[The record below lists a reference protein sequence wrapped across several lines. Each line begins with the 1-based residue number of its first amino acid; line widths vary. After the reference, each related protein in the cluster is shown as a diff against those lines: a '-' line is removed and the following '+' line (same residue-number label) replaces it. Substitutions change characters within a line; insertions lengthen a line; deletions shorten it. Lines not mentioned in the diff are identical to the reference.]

1 MNITNRKFVYPV
13 LSEDKDD
20 YKESLFNVEFDNTM
34 EGVNSLKLSFDIA
47 MNCPELEELILK
59 GQAEYVIHLE
69 CSTTAYR
76 EVLTGVSKH
85 IEHIIP
91 IARVNG
97 TLEGVAFVIL
107 KKAIS
112 GFTCKDWIDDYDG
125 VTFNLSQGSILAYQN
140 LAELDITKDYEEFIN
155 AGSIFS
161 IYRRVTD
168 EDKPAEIN
176 LESSKIKIGLGSKDY
191 DVYSLYSGKT
201 ELQSLFHSM
210 LVLPALVYVF
220 EELKQDGGY
229 DTYYHREWF
238 IALNK
243 AYSKRGLV
251 LMDEVLN
258 TDKTSYQLAQEAM
271 ELPLSK
277 AFTQIPVFFNT
288 NEEDS

>member
-1 MNITNRKFVYPV
+1 
-13 LSEDKDD
+13 
-20 YKESLFNVEFDNTM
+20 
-34 EGVNSLKLSFDIA
+34 
-47 MNCPELEELILK
+47 
-59 GQAEYVIHLE
+59 
-69 CSTTAYR
+69 
-76 EVLTGVSKH
+76 VLTGVSKH

-140 LAELDITKDYEEFIN
+140 LAELDITKDFEEFIN

-168 EDKPAEIN
+168 ENKPAEIN

-229 DTYYHREWF
+229 DTYHHREWF